1 MNKYESKYFNTARL
15 MDEALLLILE
25 KKDYEYITVKEICA
39 KAGVNRSTF
48 YLHYENVDDLLQETI
63 EYIKEKFHNLFNGE
77 KLDKNIINNSNINDL
92 VLITPKYLT
101 PYLEFLRD
109 NKTLFTLIN
118 KKPTLFNSQM
128 IYENMYKELFVP
140 ILNKFSVEKA
150 KQVYVFEF
158 YFKGVFSI
166 ITKWLSLDCTL
177 SIEELIDVIIS
188 CVRVNL

>member
-15 MDEALLLILE
+15 MDEALLLLLE
-25 KKDYEYITVKEICA
+25 KKDYEYITIKEICV

-63 EYIKEKFHNLFNGE
+63 EYIKQKFYNLFNGA
-77 KLDKNIINNSNINDL
+77 KLDKDIISNSNLDDL

-101 PYLEFLRD
+101 PYLKFLRD
-109 NKTLFTLIN
+109 NKTLFALIN
-118 KKPTLFNSQM
+118 KKPTLFKSQT
-128 IYENMYKELFVP
+128 IYEDMYKELFVP
-140 ILNKFSVEKA
+140 ILNKFRVDKA

-166 ITKWLSLDCTL
+166 ITKWLSLDCNL
-177 SIEELIDVIIS
+177 SIEELIDVINS
-188 CVRVNL
+188 CVRVNI